1 MFLVVP
7 LGENWRKSGEG
18 EGGFNWKIGDGYE
31 CCKMGVMIWREDEFT
46 LCIQQFKAVKKVA
59 FLDDSYTPK
68 IKFGWSSGL
77 SANFL
82 SFQRPA
88 VSEFDALRQ
97 NGVLMLR
104 HSGQ

>member
-31 CCKMGVMIWREDEFT
+31 CCKMGVMIWREDEFR
-46 LCIQQFKAVKKVA
+46 LCIQQFKAVRKVA

-68 IKFGWSSGL
+68 IQFGWSSGSKRQL
-77 SANFL
+77 F
-82 SFQRPA
+82 
-88 VSEFDALRQ
+88 EFPTAGRK
-97 NGVLMLR
+97 
-104 HSGQ
+104 